1 MRATAL
7 ALPGVLLIEHELLAD
22 ERGGFFESW
31 NERDFAAA
39 GIGARFVQE
48 NVSRSRR
55 WVLRGL
61 HYQIR
66 QTQGKLVRVLAGEI
80 FDVVVDLR
88 RSSRDFG
95 RSIALSLDAAA
106 ARSLWVPPGFAHGFL
121 ALAEQTAVQYKVT
134 DFWSRDAERTLR
146 WDDAALGIEWPLPAG
161 VAPLLSAKD
170 RAGQP
175 LEHAECF
182 P

>member
-1 MRATAL
+1 MHAAAL
-7 ALPGVLLIEHELLAD
+7 SLAGVLLIEHQVFEDA
-22 ERGGFFESW
+22 RGAFFESW

-48 NVSRSRR
+48 NVSRSRAY
-55 WVLRGL
+55 VLRGL

-88 RSSRDFG
+88 RSAPTFG
-95 RSIALSLDAAA
+95 QSLSVRLDAAA

-121 ALAEQTAVQYKVT
+121 ALADETRVQYKVT
-134 DFWSRDAERTLR
+134 DFWSREAERTLL
-146 WDDAALGIEWPLPAG
+146 WNDAALGVRWPLPAG
-161 VAPLLSAKD
+161 VTPLLSAKD
-170 RAGQP
+170 REGVP
-175 LEHAECF
+175 LARAECF

>member
-7 ALPGVLLIEHELLAD
+7 ALPGVLLIEHRVFDDA
-22 ERGGFFESW
+22 RGAFFESW

-39 GIGARFVQE
+39 GIEARFVQE
-48 NVSRSRR
+48 NVSRSRAY
-55 WVLRGL
+55 VLRGL

-66 QTQGKLVRVLAGEI
+66 QTQGKLVRVLSGEI

-88 RSSRDFG
+88 RSSAAFG
-95 RSIALSLDAAA
+95 RSCTVQLDDAA

-121 ALAEQTAVQYKVT
+121 ALADETRVQYKVT
-134 DFWSRDAERTLR
+134 DYWSPEAERTLQ
-146 WDDAALGIEWPLPAG
+146 WNDPALGIRWPLPEG
-161 VAPLLSAKD
+161 RAPQLSAKD
-170 RAGQP
+170 AGGAP
-175 LEHAECF
+175 LARAECF

>member
-1 MRATAL
+1 MRLHAL
-7 ALPGVLLIEHELLAD
+7 ELPGVQLIEHQAFEDA
-22 ERGGFFESW
+22 RGAFFESW

-39 GIGARFVQE
+39 GIEAHFVQE
-48 NVSRSRR
+48 NVSRSRACT
-55 WVLRGL
+55 LRGL

-88 RSSRDFG
+88 RSSPTFG
-95 RSIALSLDAAA
+95 RSCSVRLDAAG

-121 ALAEQTAVQYKVT
+121 ALADETRVQYKVT
-134 DFWSRDAERTLR
+134 DYWSREAERTLQ
-146 WDDAALGIEWPLPAG
+146 WNDPALGVRWPLPPG
-161 VAPLLSAKD
+161 REPLLSAKD
-170 RAGQP
+170 RDGAP
-175 LEHAECF
+175 LARAECF

>member
-1 MRATAL
+1 MRAAPL
-7 ALPGVLLIEHELLAD
+7 ALPGVLLIEHQVFDDA
-22 ERGGFFESW
+22 RGGFFESW

-39 GIGARFVQE
+39 GIEARFVQE
-48 NVSRSRR
+48 NVSRSGAH
-55 WVLRGL
+55 VLRGL

-88 RSSRDFG
+88 RSSATFG
-95 RSIALSLDAAA
+95 RHVSVQLDAAV

-121 ALAEQTAVQYKVT
+121 ALADETHVQYKVT
-134 DFWSRDAERTLR
+134 DYWSREAERTLQ
-146 WDDAALGIEWPLPAG
+146 WNDPALGVRWPLPPG
-161 VAPLLSAKD
+161 REPLLSAKD
-170 RAGQP
+170 RDGAP
-175 LEHAECF
+175 LARAECF

>member
-7 ALPGVLLIEHELLAD
+7 ALPGVLLIEHRVFDDA
-22 ERGGFFESW
+22 RGAFFESW

-39 GIGARFVQE
+39 GIEARFVQE
-48 NVSRSRR
+48 NVSRSRAY
-55 WVLRGL
+55 VLRGL

-66 QTQGKLVRVLAGEI
+66 QTQGKLVRVLSGEI

-88 RSSRDFG
+88 RSSAAFG
-95 RSIALSLDAAA
+95 RSCTVQLDDDD

-121 ALAEQTAVQYKVT
+121 ALADETRVQYKVT
-134 DFWSRDAERTLR
+134 DYWSPEAERTLQ
-146 WDDAALGIEWPLPAG
+146 WNDPALGIRWPLPEG
-161 VAPLLSAKD
+161 RAPQLSAKD
-170 RAGQP
+170 AGGAP
-175 LEHAECF
+175 LARAECF

>member
-1 MRATAL
+1 MRAAAL
-7 ALPGVLLIEHELLAD
+7 ALPGVVLVEPEVFDD
-22 ERGGFFESW
+22 ERGAFFESW

-39 GIGARFVQE
+39 GIEARFVQE

-80 FDVVVDLR
+80 FDVMVDLR
-88 RSSRDFG
+88 RSSPAFG
-95 RSIALSLDAAA
+95 RSLSVQLDAAGG
-106 ARSLWVPPGFAHGFL
+106 RSLWVPPGLAHGFL
-121 ALAEQTAVQYKVT
+121 ALADDTRVQYKVT
-134 DFWSRDAERTLR
+134 DFWSREAERTLR
-146 WDDAALGIEWPLPAG
+146 WNDPALGIRWPLPAG
-161 VAPLLSAKD
+161 VEPLLSAKD
-170 RAGQP
+170 GAGAP
-175 LEHAECF
+175 LARAECY

>member
-1 MRATAL
+1 MRTAAL
-7 ALPGVLLIEHELLAD
+7 ALPGVLLIEHQVFDDA
-22 ERGGFFESW
+22 RGAFFESW

-39 GIGARFVQE
+39 GIEARFVQE

-55 WVLRGL
+55 FVLRGL

-88 RSSRDFG
+88 RSSATFG
-95 RSIALSLDAAA
+95 KSCSMALDAGE

-121 ALAEQTAVQYKVT
+121 ALADETRVQYKVT
-134 DFWSRDAERTLR
+134 DFWSREAERTLL
-146 WDDAALGIEWPLPAG
+146 WNDVALGVRWPLPAG
-161 VAPLLSAKD
+161 VEPLLSAKD
-170 RAGQP
+170 RDGTPLAG
-175 LEHAECF
+175 AECF